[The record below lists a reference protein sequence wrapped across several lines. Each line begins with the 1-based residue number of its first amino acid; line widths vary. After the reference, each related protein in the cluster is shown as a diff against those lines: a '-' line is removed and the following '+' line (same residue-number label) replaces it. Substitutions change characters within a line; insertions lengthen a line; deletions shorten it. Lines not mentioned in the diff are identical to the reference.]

1 MRIRPWWVLLAVIGL
16 AGPVLAQPSPEVPWT
31 LRQNAVRATLRDYD
45 ARLQAEYRQRLAGW
59 LSGFVQRR
67 AARSAA
73 AGERLAKLAAEIRDR
88 RSVSWKAVG
97 QDPEFLAEARKVAAE
112 LLTADEVRAE
122 LTAWAREVE
131 SETRLEMLRCFQQI
145 IASDLGLKFDQNLRG
160 RVEAAVKAIPIEKL
174 VADGVSQE
182 QLVTA
187 IQAGLPGV
195 ILTDEQKESIALA
208 AGELARRGAQW
219 VAVTQLSLPPD
230 WTEFLSNLAA
240 MGTAWAAAQGL
251 EWVDR
256 FLSGEPQ
263 PEQIARQL
271 AAGLDAW
278 NRRQLKG
285 RLENILTSYRFQVI
299 KFVDAEGK
307 AAAEAVEIGP
317 PR

>member
-1 MRIRPWWVLLAVIGL
+1 MRIRPWLVVLVGIGL

-31 LRQNAVRATLRDYD
+31 MRQNAVRATLRDYD
-45 ARLQAEYRQRLAGW
+45 ARLQASYRQRLAAW
-59 LSGFVQRR
+59 MSGFVDRR
-67 AARSAA
+67 ADRAA
-73 AGERLAKLAAEIRDR
+73 QAGERLAKLAAEIRDR

-97 QDPEFLAEARKVAAE
+97 QDPAFVAEARKVAAE
-112 LLTADEVRAE
+112 LLSADQVRAE
-122 LTAWAREVE
+122 LTAWARQVE
-131 SETRLEMLRCFQQI
+131 SETRREMLRCFQQI
-145 IASDLGLKFDQNLRG
+145 IASDLGLKFDQKLRG
-160 RVEAAVKAIPIEKL
+160 RVEAAVKAIPVEKL

-182 QLVTA
+182 QLVAA

-195 ILTDEQKESIALA
+195 ILSDEQKESIALA

-240 MGTAWAAAQGL
+240 MGTAWATAQGL
-251 EWVDR
+251 EWIDR
-256 FLSGEPQ
+256 GLTGEPE
-263 PEQIARQL
+263 PKEIARQL
-271 AAGLDAW
+271 SAGLDAW

-299 KFVDAEGK
+299 RFVDAEGQ